1 MTAVVDRPGTAISV
15 DRLAKSFR
23 GPLPRRGVNE
33 ALRSCS
39 FNLPAGEVAAL
50 VGANGA
56 GKTTLLTVLAGLLA
70 GDDGEVAVAG
80 RIAFVAQDK
89 PVYRHLTA
97 LDMLGVGARL
107 NLVWDQDKARGWLDR
122 FRVPLDRPGGRLSG
136 GQRTQVAF
144 AVALGSRPD
153 VLLLDEPLAELDP
166 LVRREVMA
174 DLLVEAQETG
184 MTVVLSTHV
193 VGELSGVA
201 DHLLL
206 LDHGQLVLAGELDDL
221 LAGHVRCTGPRAE
234 APPVAG
240 TVIEA
245 NHQERQSSFLVE
257 LPAGGVPRGI
267 AEPWTS
273 RPVNVEE
280 LVLARLARRGERG

>member
-1 MTAVVDRPGTAISV
+1 MRAVVDKAGTVIGV
-15 DRLAKSFR
+15 ERLAKGFR
-23 GPLPRRGVNE
+23 RSPWRGGVNE
-33 ALRSCS
+33 ALRDCS
-39 FNLPAGEVAAL
+39 FELPAGKVAAL

-70 GDDGEVAVAG
+70 TDAGEVAVAG
-80 RIAFVAQDK
+80 RTSFVAQDK

-97 LDMLGVGARL
+97 LDMLAVGARL
-107 NLVWDQDKARGWLDR
+107 NLVWDQDRARSWLDR
-122 FRVPLDRPGGRLSG
+122 FRVPLDRPCGKLSG
-136 GQRTQVAF
+136 GQRSQVAF

-153 VLLLDEPLAELDP
+153 VLLLDEPLSELDP

-174 DLLVEAQETG
+174 ELLVGVEATG

-206 LDHGQLVLAGELDDL
+206 LAGGQLVLAGELDDL
-221 LAGHVRCTGPRAE
+221 LARHVRYTGPRAD
-234 APPVAG
+234 APPGPG
-240 TVIEA
+240 TVLDA
-245 NHQERQSSFLVE
+245 NHQARQSSFLVE
-257 LPAGGVPRGI
+257 LPGGAPRGI
-267 AEPWTS
+267 AEPWTV

-280 LVLARLARRGERG
+280 LVLARLARRGE